1 MKKRKL
7 KKDGH
12 GGFIIGAFIC
22 ILTFIATLTLFSLF
36 LSFLEN
42 PIALIS
48 LSALLSYII
57 SGAISAFVNAKRKGE
72 GGTMSA
78 ILSSLSASCLFF
90 LTGFVISR
98 GKIELSLL
106 MNILCYVLVSS
117 LFAKLAGVKK
127 KRYKF
132 KH

>member
-1 MKKRKL
+1 MKKRKF

-12 GGFIIGAFIC
+12 GGFIIGTGIC
-22 ILTFIATLTLFSLF
+22 ILAFVASLLIFSLI

-48 LSALLSYII
+48 ISALLSYII
-57 SGAISAFVNAKRKGE
+57 SGAVSAFINAKRKGE
-72 GGTMSA
+72 GGTLTA
-78 ILSSLSASCLFF
+78 LLSSLLASALFF
-90 LTGFVISR
+90 SVGFIISR

-106 MNILCYVLVSS
+106 MNIFCYVLVS
-117 LFAKLAGVKK
+117 LVFAKIAGTNK

-132 KH
+132 RR